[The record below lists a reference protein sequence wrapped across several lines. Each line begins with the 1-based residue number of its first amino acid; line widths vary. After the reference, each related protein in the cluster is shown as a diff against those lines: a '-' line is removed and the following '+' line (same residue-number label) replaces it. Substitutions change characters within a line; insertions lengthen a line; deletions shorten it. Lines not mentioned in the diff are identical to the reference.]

1 MEDTVTAPYCSN
13 KVTVAKQHCSNPVPC
28 NCRSLCG
35 TVDNNQITMQWS
47 NNCGSTVANSQITV
61 ANGQIISKMA
71 INRSFEKENWWK
83 QVLEQFESLM
93 SVFIL
98 KIACLWA
105 KFVYLAYKMLEWS
118 IIVKVK
124 MSPKTLR

>member
-1 MEDTVTAPYCSN
+1 MQWSDNCSS
-13 KVTVAKQHCSNPVPC
+13 TIA
-28 NCRSLCG
+28 
-35 TVDNNQITMQWS
+35 NNQIT
-47 NNCGSTVANSQITV
+47 VAD
-61 ANGQIISKMA
+61 GQIISKMA

-105 KFVYLAYKMLEWS
+105 KFVYLAYKKLEWS

-124 MSPKTLR
+124 MTPKTLK